1 MPIFRAPQQPAPS
14 APHPALE
21 PAAIVRALAPVLAP
35 RRRRRIDAVVAQR
48 LWSVTVVLEAP
59 HDPHNAAAVLRSCEA
74 LGLLEVHIV
83 PAAGSFAFSRR
94 VTQHADKWLNV
105 YLHRS
110 VEACLQSLGD
120 AGFLCCAAR
129 PPPLA
134 GAAAAS
140 ASSLPTGRPLALV
153 FGNEHAGLSAAAA
166 AACSHR
172 FHLPMYGFGE
182 SLNLSV
188 AAALAVAT
196 AVEERR
202 RWNGSPGDLPATERE
217 RLRAAYYVRATTHGV
232 SRLLA
237 SLGSDAQH
245 AEPPRR
251 SDGSGPRGSR
261 SLR

>member
-1 MPIFRAPQQPAPS
+1 MPIFRARQPPAPL

-35 RRRRRIDAVVAQR
+35 RRRRRIEAVVAQR

-83 PAAGSFAFSRR
+83 PAEGSFAFSRR

-105 YLHRS
+105 HLHRS
-110 VEACLQSLGD
+110 VEACLQSLGS

-129 PPPLA
+129 PPPPLA

-166 AACSHR
+166 AGCPHR

-182 SLNLSV
+182 SFNLSV

-196 AVEERR
+196 AVEARR
-202 RWNGSPGDLPATERE
+202 RWLGSPGDLPTAERE
-217 RLRAAYYVRATTHGV
+217 RLRAAYYVRATTHGA
-232 SRLLA
+232 SRLVAL
-237 SLGSDAQH
+237 LGP
-245 AEPPRR
+245 E
-251 SDGSGPRGSR
+251 
-261 SLR
+261 LRYR